1 MVFFIEVGALILAV
15 LILYLLLRVVESP
28 MQIVANAVIGI
39 IVLLII
45 NMFLIQNVAI
55 NFFSIAIVAL
65 AGIPG
70 VLLVL
75 LLHFLGLTF

>member
-1 MVFFIEVGALILAV
+1 VVFFIEVGALILAV